1 MRRRIGPRSDLF
13 LRPAWGTLLPKC
25 ELRSSQ
31 RAGQLARYSAH
42 RKREESGMGML
53 KRLLGCACLLALVLL
68 PCIGVAQQPGPT
80 AQPESTDPR
89 AQAAADIQL
98 TRTLIDAQRQLLVS
112 GGLELTPKEMERFW
126 PLYRDYRVEMAK
138 LGDRL
143 VGVITTFAENYSDL
157 KADLAGKLLDEY
169 LAVEKARVATRAKYV
184 PKFKKVLPVTKVVR
198 FYQIENKLD
207 VTILA
212 EIAEAVPLAR

>member
-1 MRRRIGPRSDLF
+1 M
-13 LRPAWGTLLPKC
+13 
-25 ELRSSQ
+25 
-31 RAGQLARYSAH
+31 
-42 RKREESGMGML
+42 
-53 KRLLGCACLLALVLL
+53 LVLGSTGA
-68 PCIGVAQQPGPT
+68 PAPAQQPAPPT
-80 AQPESTDPR
+80 AEPPSTDLQ
-89 AQAAADIQL
+89 AQAVENIQL

-112 GGLELTPKEMERFW
+112 GGLELTPKEMEGFW
-126 PLYRDYRVEMAK
+126 PLYRTYRVEMAK

-143 VGVITTFAENYSDL
+143 VSVITRYAENYADL
-157 KADLAGKLLDEY
+157 KDDLAGKLLDEY
-169 LAVEKARVATRAKYV
+169 LAKYV